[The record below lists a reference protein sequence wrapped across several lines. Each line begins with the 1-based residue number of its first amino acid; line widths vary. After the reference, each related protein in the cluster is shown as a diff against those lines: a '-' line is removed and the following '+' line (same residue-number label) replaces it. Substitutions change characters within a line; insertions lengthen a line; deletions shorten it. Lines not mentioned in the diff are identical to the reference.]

1 MYMAFLMFPRP
12 FVSEHGSAAS
22 ENVRNKL
29 PTYAR
34 HVSNVVKRQ
43 RHAFPD
49 GAHNEYF
56 RNA

>member
-1 MYMAFLMFPRP
+1 MFPRP
-12 FVSEHGSAAS
+12 FVSEHGSAAG

-49 GAHNEYF
+49 GAFNEYF